1 MDQNFLYWQYHQK
14 TSTCGFLCLYLQF
27 SYSFLICI
35 INIKLAS
42 IRYLC
47 REMVINVF
55 DLHDILP
62 DNRKYQQLSIV
73 KWQLIKWQVKHR
85 NFVFYKLLS
94 IKFLQFVFVSS
105 MILSHVIAESSAVL
119 AKYFPFLQLHVAGF
133 QI

>member
-1 MDQNFLYWQYHQK
+1 MW
-14 TSTCGFLCLYLQF
+14 FLCLYLQF

-73 KWQLIKWQVKHR
+73 QWQLIKWQVKHR

-94 IKFLQFVFVSS
+94 IKFLRFVFVSS

-133 QI
+133 QT